1 MTDNNDML
9 RALVILKKHFGHSS
23 FRDGQEEIISKLISG
38 RDVLGIMPTG
48 AGKSVC
54 YQIPALMSE
63 GITLVISPL
72 ISLMNDQVN
81 ALVQSGIRGAYYNSA
96 LTEGQRTKVR
106 RNMENGVY
114 KIIYVAP
121 ERLETEPFKA
131 VCKKLDISYIAIDE
145 AHCVSQWGQ
154 DFRPSYLKIPEFI
167 NDLPR
172 RPVVG
177 AFTATA
183 TEAVQNDILNILELD
198 EPYIVTTG
206 FDRPNLYFEVR
217 RPRSLDGRMD
227 EVLDILD
234 SHEGKSG
241 IIYCST
247 RKNVDELYETLSH
260 RDYNVTRYHAG
271 LDADERRINQEDFI
285 YDRKTIMIAT
295 NAFGMGIDKSDVAF
309 VVHFNITKNI
319 ENYYQEAGRAGRDGS
334 SAECIMLYMPKDIYT
349 IKYFIDNSENEEL
362 TPGER
367 NKIRRLDYIR
377 LNNMVDYC
385 TTNACLRNTILR
397 YFGEKPDKDCGNCSE
412 CIGRKRAVKKHYKK
426 QIQSAAKES
435 DMLEKLRLERL
446 RLSKLNGV
454 PPYVIMSDTTLR
466 DICKKKPVTYDELLD
481 VSGMISTKAD
491 RYGDL
496 IIAIVKGFLN

>member
-1 MTDNNDML
+1 MTDNTGMH
-9 RALVILKKHFGHSS
+9 RASELLKQYFGHSS
-23 FRDGQEEIISKLISG
+23 FRDGQEEIISRLNSG

-54 YQIPALMSE
+54 YQIPALMAE

-72 ISLMNDQVN
+72 ISLMNDQVRG
-81 ALVQSGIRGAYYNSA
+81 LVQSGIRGAYYNST
-96 LTEGQRTKVR
+96 LTAAQRNKVR
-106 RNMENGVY
+106 MNMEKGLY

-121 ERLETEPFKA
+121 ERLETESFKA

-154 DFRPSYLKIPEFI
+154 DFRPSYMKIPDFI
-167 NDLPR
+167 NELPR

-183 TEAVQNDILNILELD
+183 TEAVKKDILNMLELD
-198 EPYIVTTG
+198 APYIVTTG

-217 RPRSLDGRMD
+217 RPRTLAGRMD
-227 EVLDILD
+227 ELLDILD
-234 SHEGKSG
+234 THDGKSG

-247 RKNVDELYETLSH
+247 RKSVDELYETLSCQ
-260 RDYNVTRYHAG
+260 DYNVTRYHAG
-271 LDADERRINQEDFI
+271 LDADERRSNQEDFI
-285 YDRKTIMIAT
+285 YDRKPVMIAT
-295 NAFGMGIDKSDVAF
+295 NAFGMGIDKPDVAF

-334 SAECIMLYMPKDIYT
+334 QAECIMLYMPKDIYT

-367 NKIRRLDYIR
+367 SKIRRLDYIR
-377 LNNMVDYC
+377 LNKMVDYC
-385 TTNACLRNTILR
+385 TMNLCLRNTILR

-412 CIGRKRAVKKHYKK
+412 CIGRKKTVEKRRKK
-426 QIQSAAKES
+426 QLRSNVAGS
-435 DMLEKLRLERL
+435 DMFEKLRLERL
-446 RLSKLNGV
+446 RLAKVQGV
-454 PPYVIMSDTTLR
+454 PPYAIMSDATIR
-466 DICKKKPVTYDELLD
+466 DICMKKPVKRAELLE
-481 VSGMISTKAD
+481 VSGIGAAKAD
-491 RYGDL
+491 KYGPT
-496 IIAIVKGFLN
+496 IIAIVKEFLN